1 MVDFM
6 SPLKISEIPASGYL
20 TNFLEVE
27 VNDDGTIRAVMN
39 DDTIAL
45 LKFLEEKGIKSEVRI
60 EFCG

>member
-6 SPLKISEIPASGYL
+6 SPLKLSEIPASGQPS
-20 TNFLEVE
+20 NFLEVE
-27 VNDDGTIRAVMN
+27 VNDDGTIRAFMT

>member
-6 SPLKISEIPASGYL
+6 RPLKLSEIPASGNPS
-20 TNFLEVE
+20 NFLEVE
-27 VNDDGTIRAVMN
+27 VNDDGTIRAFMN